1 MTLLSI
7 VLLLSVAGLVFFFSS
22 DKAQT
27 ALANSLS
34 NQINSSFDT
43 SIEIG
48 RAKIDIKGN
57 VQLYSFLI
65 RDHRADTLFF
75 VEEFKV
81 KLLELEE
88 VFQQTY
94 RFSALKITQPLLN
107 IVTYKEEE
115 QSNLNQ
121 FIQKLNRKN
130 STKTD
135 FYGTIDELFLYNGK
149 IVFDNKNTKR
159 KEVLSQLELHLNNT
173 AFASDS
179 LISKIDSISFR
190 NKGISTPIKLA
201 SQLSYSSNRLKLD
214 NTVLKLL
221 DGYLAGALELDFI
234 KTKNINF
241 FEDVEVDLKLS
252 EGQLP
257 IELFRFTNPM
267 AYPKKTF
274 SISGSAK
281 GKLND
286 LASTLKLQ
294 LSPDSFINANLLLKR
309 DKDQQW
315 ILRSDKLNSSI
326 TKSDFKKLPISI
338 KGNSSW
344 VAKLAMNKLAVDGR
358 FVYVLDKR
366 LDASAKFRHSKNTLQ
381 TDITLIKT
389 ADHWQ
394 MDQQLNFS
402 CQSFDQLFFNSPIDF
417 IEGNGRVNGVLR
429 NQLIAKYELDF
440 KLSSLGQG
448 KMRLQN
454 IVLNGMKNEDINKL
468 FVKVNDDRMQFD
480 IDANQTNDPA
490 AKLIINSHLKKI
502 DLSALGLSPKVSDV
516 QLAADLM
523 IEANSG
529 DLVSL
534 TAKNVSILN
543 RKQLN
548 DFRDFEI
555 KFEHKGDEKHVYQS
569 GSDFFDFNMIGKFDF
584 EKLPQLFTQAV
595 EEAFLISKKNKFK
608 SDQYFSF
615 DLSFNEKIIESLY
628 PSLESPDQ
636 IEFKGFIS
644 SKPKASSFSIDL
656 PYLNYKAYRFE
667 GLSLNAQVNTK
678 DYLTHFTAN
687 RMYAGALEVV
697 DFDLST
703 KDNAGELSVDI
714 TGLFGNSNNPFV
726 LSMDYSEAENNSIL
740 SFKNMEVVVGE
751 NHWLLDEN
759 NTHLV
764 YNTIKKSISLRD
776 FVFQANDQSLELA
789 FDYRSNEE
797 FNFDIKTAN
806 FNLGDALP
814 ESEKFNFEG
823 ILNGD
828 IRFVKGKPEMS
839 ANGSLNVSSLAIN
852 QVPMGDLTFAITG
865 SPQFNTYSLTT
876 LLNQEGANRLKGS
889 GSLFIPK
896 QGPNVNM
903 DFQLNNFDIS
913 FLSRLG
919 KGKITQAK
927 GKLSGELNL
936 WGELADLKLAGQGI
950 LDDAGMFFPAIN
962 IGYKIAQRTPI
973 RFRDNT
979 IDFINGRLIEPT
991 TSTEAVFNG
1000 GLSHVN
1006 FKAWEMDLRLATN
1019 RLLVYNRT
1027 DTPDYLFYGKGFLSG
1042 NAHFLGPTKSLTLKV
1057 EGSSSEGSTLVI
1069 PWRENKGISD
1079 TSFIDFIPKGS
1090 VLNETVSTEIS
1101 EFDESFRGFEMV
1113 FDLDINRNAALE
1125 IVVDQTSGSTLSGRG
1140 SGNIL
1145 IETNTD
1151 GKFNIWGDFITYDGT
1166 YNFKNLGLIDKKF
1179 AVKQGGTIVW
1189 EGDPLEAQMNI
1200 EATYQVPG
1208 GANPAL
1214 LVDNPNFNRKIP
1226 TEVNI
1231 QLVGNLIKPDDP
1243 VFEIT
1248 FPNTTGI
1255 VASEI
1260 NYRLADQQ
1268 RRQLQALSLLSQGIF
1283 ISDVS
1288 VSFQGITN
1296 NLYEKASDV
1305 FSTILGSN
1313 EGKLNVGLNYL
1324 QGEENPTID
1333 LQTEDRIGLTLS
1345 TQISDRIL
1353 INGKIGVPIDG
1364 VEETVIVGDV
1374 QIDFILNEKG
1384 SLKAKVFNRENE
1396 FRYLGDQ
1403 LGYTQGMGMSYQV
1416 DFNTFQ
1422 ELIRKIKKREEIA
1435 D

>member
-1 MTLLSI
+1 MLS
-7 VLLLSVAGLVFFFSS
+7 ATGLIYFFSS
-22 DKAQT
+22 DNAQT

-34 NQINSSFDT
+34 NQINTSFDT
-43 SIEIG
+43 GIEIG
-48 RAKIDIKGN
+48 RAKIDIRGN

-65 RDHRADTLFF
+65 RDHKADTLFF

-94 RFSALKITQPLLN
+94 RFSALKISQPQLK
-107 IVTYKEEE
+107 IVTYEEE
-115 QSNLNQ
+115 EESNLQQ
-121 FIQKLNRKN
+121 FIQKFNRRS
-130 STKTD
+130 STITD
-135 FYGTIDELFLYNGK
+135 FHGTIDELFLDNGK
-149 IVFDNKNTKR
+149 IVLENKNTKR
-159 KEVLSQLELHLNNT
+159 IEVLSKLELQLHDT
-173 AFASDS
+173 AFTRDS
-179 LISKIDSISFR
+179 LISTMYSISFR
-190 NKGISTPIKLA
+190 NKSVSSPIKFA
-201 SQLSYSSNRLKLD
+201 TQLTYSANRLKFND
-214 NTVLKLL
+214 MTLKLL
-221 DGYLAGALELDFI
+221 DGYVAGALELDFV
-234 KTKNINF
+234 KTKNIDF
-241 FEDVEVDLKLS
+241 FEDIVVDLKLN

-257 IELFRFTNPM
+257 IELFRLITPI
-267 AYPKKTF
+267 AHPKKTF
-274 SISGSAK
+274 SIQGSAQ
-281 GKLND
+281 GKINN
-286 LASTLKLQ
+286 LASNLKLK
-294 LSPDSFINANLLLKR
+294 LSSESFISADLLLKR
-309 DKDQQW
+309 DENQQW
-315 ILRSDKLNSSI
+315 TLRSNKLNLSI
-326 TKSDFKKLPISI
+326 TKSDFKKLPLSI

-344 VAKLAMNKLAVDGR
+344 LTKLALNELAFDGK

-366 LDASAKFRHSKNTLQ
+366 LDASAKFRHSNNTLQ
-381 TDITLIKT
+381 TDITLVKV
-389 ADHWQ
+389 AGLWQ

-417 IEGNGRVNGVLR
+417 VEGNGRVKGVFK
-429 NQLIAKYELDF
+429 NQLIDKYELDF
-440 KLSSLGQG
+440 KLSSFGRDN
-448 KMRLQN
+448 MRFQN
-454 IVLNGMKNEDINKL
+454 IVLNGLKNEQQLNL
-468 FVKVNDDRMQFD
+468 FAKVNDDKMQFE
-480 IDANQTNDPA
+480 IDAIQINDPTR
-490 AKLIINSHLKKI
+490 KLTINTFLKKV
-502 DLSALGLSPKVSDV
+502 DLSALGVSPKTSNVH
-516 QLAADLM
+516 LAADLV
-523 IEANSG
+523 IEAFSDN
-529 DLVSL
+529 LARVA
-534 TAKNVSILN
+534 AKNFSISN

-548 DFRDFEI
+548 SFRDFEI
-555 KFEHKGDEKHVYQS
+555 KFEIEGDKKHVYQN

-595 EEAFLISKKNKFK
+595 EEAFLISKKDKFN
-608 SDQYFSF
+608 SNQYFSF
-615 DLSFNEKIIESLY
+615 DLSFNEKIIQSLY

-636 IEFKGFIS
+636 IVFEGFIS
-644 SKPKASSFSIDL
+644 SDPKASSFSIDL
-656 PYLNYKAYRFE
+656 PYLNYKEYRFE
-667 GLSLNAQVNTK
+667 GLSLNAQVSTK
-678 DYLTHFTAN
+678 DYLTHFTAK
-687 RMYAGALEVV
+687 RLYTKALEVV
-697 DFDLST
+697 NFDLST
-703 KDNAGELSVDI
+703 KDDVGELSVDI
-714 TGLFGNSNNPFV
+714 TGLFGNSNNPFS
-726 LSMDYSEAENNSIL
+726 LSMGYSEVKNNSIL
-740 SFKNMEVVVGE
+740 SFKNMEVVVGK
-751 NHWLLDEN
+751 NHWLLRGGN
-759 NTHLV
+759 NTQLA
-764 YNTIKKSISLRD
+764 YNTKDKSISLRD
-776 FVFQANDQSLELA
+776 FIFQANDQSLELA

-797 FNFDIKTAN
+797 FKFDIKAAN

-814 ESEKFNFEG
+814 KSEKFNFEG
-823 ILNGD
+823 VLNTD

-839 ANGSLNVSSLAIN
+839 AKGNLDVSSLVIN
-852 QVPMGDLTFAITG
+852 QVPMGDLTFSITG
-865 SPQFNTYSLTT
+865 SPQFNTYSLTA
-876 LLNQEGANRLKGS
+876 LLKHEGASRLQGN

-896 QGPNVNM
+896 QGPNINM
-903 DFQLNNFDIS
+903 DLQLNKFDIS

-936 WGELADLKLAGQGI
+936 WGELVDLKLAGQGI

-962 IGYKIAQRTPI
+962 TGYKIAQRTPV

-979 IDFINGRLIEPT
+979 IDFINGRLIE
-991 TSTEAVFNG
+991 TSTLTEAVFNG
-1000 GLSHVN
+1000 GLTHVN
-1006 FKAWEMDLRLATN
+1006 FKAWEMDLRLTTD
-1019 RLLVYNRT
+1019 RFLVYNRT

-1042 NAHFLGPTKSLTLKV
+1042 NAHFLGPTKALTLKV

-1090 VLNETVSTEIS
+1090 VLNENVSTEIS
-1101 EFDESFRGFEMV
+1101 EYDESFRGFEMV

-1422 ELIRKIKKREEIA
+1422 ELIRKIKRREKTT